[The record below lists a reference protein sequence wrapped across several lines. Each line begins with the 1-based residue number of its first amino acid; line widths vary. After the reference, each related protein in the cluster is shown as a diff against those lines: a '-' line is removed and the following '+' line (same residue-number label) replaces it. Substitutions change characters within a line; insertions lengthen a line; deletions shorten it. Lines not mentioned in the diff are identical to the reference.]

1 MELLDK
7 LENELSQVKSALGS
21 KLAEYRVSAGFG
33 KTAQP
38 YGVKSPNIL
47 FNIESGKNFPNEST
61 LQYFIE
67 LYEIEGKDLVI
78 LQGLFDR
85 GKEIKKQI
93 IRQKRGW
100 K

>member
-1 MELLDK
+1 MTTLEQLEFEL
-7 LENELSQVKSALGS
+7 NQVKSALGN
-21 KLAEYRVSAGFG
+21 KLATCRISAGFG

-38 YGVKSPNIL
+38 YGTKSPNIL

-61 LQYFIE
+61 LNYFIV
-67 LYEIEGKDLVI
+67 LYEIEGKDLAT

-85 GKEIKKQI
+85 GKDIKKQI
-93 IRQKRGW
+93 IRKKRGW